1 MGHVLISKI
10 RHLSWRM
17 TGCMTE
23 IKHYHTLR
31 RHFSLTVPA
40 SPFQG
45 NKRDVPVPLR
55 KNRYRDSQKDSHWK
69 APLEVSSPSLCPQ
82 PANSKAS

>member
-1 MGHVLISKI
+1 MSHVLVSKI

-17 TGCMTE
+17 TGHMTE

-31 RHFSLTVPA
+31 RHFYLTVPA

-45 NKRDVPVPLR
+45 NKIDVPVPLR
-55 KNRYRDSQKDSHWK
+55 QNIYRDSLKD
-69 APLEVSSPSLCPQ
+69 LL
-82 PANSKAS
+82 